1 MQAVAKGAAYQSSRA
16 QGLREMLAWFGKG
29 PAQSAATPSDELR
42 ACRFCR
48 SNIAGVHIMKRFY
61 VSATVA
67 ITAIFAA
74 GCSSTWPPSAERAT
88 RQVPPTAATSTTPTA
103 RTDQHASKSK
113 PKPPVLS
120 VRVTDPGTQLIL
132 PWFLADI
139 INAVNTHQS
148 FGSTLNTM
156 KQGL

>member
-1 MQAVAKGAAYQSSRA
+1 
-16 QGLREMLAWFGKG
+16 
-29 PAQSAATPSDELR
+29 
-42 ACRFCR
+42 
-48 SNIAGVHIMKRFY
+48 MKRFY

-74 GCSSTWPPSAERAT
+74 GCSSTWPPSAERDA
-88 RQVPPTAATSTTPTA
+88 RQVPPTVATSTTATA
-103 RTDQHASKSK
+103 RTDQPKSK

-120 VRVTDPGTQLIL
+120 VGVTDPDTQLIL

-148 FGSTLNTM
+148 FGSTLDTM

>member
-48 SNIAGVHIMKRFY
+48 SNIAGVHIMKLFY

-74 GCSSTWPPSAERAT
+74 GCSSTWPPSAERDA

-120 VRVTDPGTQLIL
+120 VGVTDPNTQLIL

>member
-1 MQAVAKGAAYQSSRA
+1 LIQK
-16 QGLREMLAWFGKG
+16 KG
-29 PAQSAATPSDELR
+29 PPQSAATLSDELP

-48 SNIAGVHIMKRFY
+48 SNIAGVDIMKLCY
-61 VSATVA
+61 VSATMA

-74 GCSSTWPPSAERAT
+74 GCSSTWPPSAERDA
-88 RQVPPTAATSTTPTA
+88 RQVPPAAATSTTPTA
-103 RTDQHASKSK
+103 RTDQHASK
-113 PKPPVLS
+113 PKPPALS
-120 VRVTDPGTQLIL
+120 VGVSDPNTQLIL

-139 INAVNTHQS
+139 INAVNAHQS